1 MLDRRRLLGTA
12 LAGAFAPGLGVA
24 RPRED
29 ASLDGLWTVATY
41 TELERPEGL
50 KTLVL
55 DDATARAWE
64 TKLAATGGVNVGG
77 PDHIGQ
83 AASEFPETGSGLM
96 RIDGQIRSSIIID
109 PADGQIPYT
118 KAGKAA
124 VGIEPRR
131 RLSVDDPEG
140 RPHSE
145 RCLASENGGAPILP
159 SPDTNLVQIVQTAD
173 WVAIHSEKFHDVR
186 VVRIGAPRDPAV
198 RPSWL
203 GQSVGRWEGRTLVVE
218 TEGFHAGYTE
228 RAFGFFISERTRVV
242 ERFTRAG
249 PRAIRY
255 AFEVSDPQLYEQ
267 PWRGEL
273 MFGVSPQP
281 MFEYAC
287 HEGNY
292 SLANVL
298 AGGRTTQAAASGAP
312 AR

>member
-12 LAGAFAPGLGVA
+12 LAGLVAPGIAGA
-24 RPRED
+24 RSREA

-55 DDATARAWE
+55 DEATAGAWE
-64 TKLAATGGVNVGG
+64 RKLAATGGVNVG
-77 PDHIGQ
+77 PDAIGQ

-96 RIDGQIRSSIIID
+96 RIDGQIRSSIIVD

-124 VGIEPRR
+124 VGIAPRR
-131 RLSVDDPEG
+131 RPSVDDPEG

-186 VVRIGAPRDPAV
+186 MVRIGATRDPAV

-203 GQSVGRWEGRTLVVE
+203 GQSIGRWEGPTLVVE
-218 TEGFHAGYTE
+218 TEGFHTGYTE

-249 PRAIRY
+249 PRSIRY
-255 AFEVSDPQLYEQ
+255 TFEVSDPELYER

-273 MFGVSPQP
+273 MFAVSPQP

-298 AGGRTTQAAASGAP
+298 AGGRTTAAAAA